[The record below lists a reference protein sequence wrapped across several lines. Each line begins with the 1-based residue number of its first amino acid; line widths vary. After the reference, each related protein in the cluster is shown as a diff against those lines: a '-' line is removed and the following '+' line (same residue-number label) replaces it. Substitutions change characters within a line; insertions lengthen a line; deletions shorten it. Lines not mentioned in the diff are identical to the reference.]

1 MIHKLIAMALRQ
13 RFAVLVAGVLAI
25 AGGIWAFRTMPVDA
39 YPDLSP
45 PHVEVITQWPGHA
58 AEEVERQITMPLEIA
73 FNGAPGLTVERSI
86 SLYGLS
92 DVRLVFGY
100 NTDAYFDRE
109 QIFQRIGDAELPA
122 GITPSIA
129 PLFSPSGLIYRYVLE
144 SPDRTPQEL
153 KVIQDWVVFRRYKSI
168 PGIADDSSLGGTTRQ
183 YQVILDPNA
192 LSTYHVAVADVVTA
206 LSNNNQNAGGGFYQL
221 GGQFTY
227 VRGLGRITDLPDI
240 DNVVIANHNG
250 VPIRVANVGKVTI
263 GEAPRLGQ
271 FGYMDQDDAVEGVL
285 FLRSGDAAQNVLE
298 SAEAMTEH
306 LNRDIL
312 PRDVRIHPYYDRTD
326 LVHLTTRTVEH
337 NMVLGVLLVTII
349 LVLFLRSFRTG
360 LIVATTIALALA
372 VAFLLLKGRQ
382 VPANLL
388 SLGAVDFGILVDA
401 GVIMVENIF
410 RVLGE
415 RRAAETGPPRERE
428 LALDDALLGAAKD
441 VGRPIFYSTAVIIA
455 AYLPIYVLSGPA
467 ARLFS
472 PMADTVVFAL
482 LGTLIFSLT
491 LLPVLCSIFLRGGVT
506 DREGAVFG
514 AFKRWYMRT
523 LERCLAHPVL
533 TVAACV
539 LSFGVTLLTLF
550 SIGSEFMP
558 KLDEGA
564 LWVRATMPY
573 TISFD
578 EAARIAPEVRK
589 ILRDFPEVTTVASEL
604 GRPDDGTDPIGFFNC
619 EFYVGLKPYDAWTGA
634 IQTKPALIAAIK
646 HKLDGFP
653 GIIFNYTQPA
663 EDAVDE
669 ASTGLKSALAIKVF
683 GPDLKQLETIA
694 GNIKRSIERVPGIN
708 EITIV
713 RELGQPNLNV
723 EIDRKKVARYGLDIA
738 TINGMIE
745 AAVGGVSATQ
755 VVQGERAF
763 DLVVRMDERYRSN
776 PDAIG
781 RLLVTTPGGQRLP
794 LSAFARLSI
803 GQGASFV
810 YREAGERYI
819 GIQYS
824 IEGRDL
830 GSAVHDAQ
838 VAVARDVHVPTGY
851 TLQWGGEYR
860 DFLDAKAEMA
870 IIIPLTLLLIFF
882 IIFGLYGNLKYP
894 LMIALSVLVTQVQGG
909 LIALWLGDTNLSV
922 SSGLGFLALF
932 GVSVQTGIIFISHAN
947 KLRKS
952 GMSLDEATRE
962 AAAVRLRPI
971 LITALVACVGL
982 MPAAFSH
989 AIGSDSQRPFAQVV
1003 VGGLLSRLALS
1014 IFLLPVLYRWA
1025 SRSGDRLEV

>member
-1 MIHKLIAMALRQ
+1 MIHQLIAMALRQ
-13 RFAVLVAGVLAI
+13 RFVVLAASVVAI
-25 AGGIWAFRTMPVDA
+25 VGGIWAFHALPVDA

-45 PHVEVITQWPGHA
+45 PQVEVITQWPGHA
-58 AEEVERQITMPLEIA
+58 AEEIERQITIPLEIA
-73 FNGAPGLTVERSI
+73 FNGAPGITVERSL

-100 NTDAYFDRE
+100 ETNAYFDRE
-109 QIFQRIGDAELPA
+109 QIFQRIGDASLPD
-122 GITPSIA
+122 GVTPAMA

-153 KVIQDWVVFRRYKSI
+153 KVIQDWVLFRRYKSI
-168 PGIADDSSLGGTTRQ
+168 PGIADDSGLGGTTRQ
-183 YQVILDPNA
+183 YQVILDANA
-192 LSTYHVAVADVVTA
+192 LSTYHVGVADVVSA
-206 LSNNNQNAGGGFYQL
+206 LSNNNQNAGGGFYQQ

-240 DNVVIANHNG
+240 GNVVVANHNG
-250 VPIRVANVGKVTI
+250 VPIHVANVGQVTL
-263 GEAPRLGQ
+263 GDAQRLGQ
-271 FGYMDQDDAVEGVL
+271 FGYMSKNEAVEGVL
-285 FLRSGDAAQNVLE
+285 FLRSGDAAQPVLE
-298 SAEAMTEH
+298 SVQAMTKH
-306 LNRDIL
+306 LNDDIL
-312 PRDVRIHPYYDRTD
+312 PRDVRVHPYYDRTD
-326 LVHLTTRTVEH
+326 LLHLTTRTVEH
-337 NMVLGVLLVTII
+337 NMLLGVMLVTII

-360 LIVATTIALALA
+360 LIVATTIPLALA
-372 VAFLLLKGRQ
+372 VAFLLLKCRH

-415 RRAAETGPPRERE
+415 RRAAAAGAAGAPDAVGE
-428 LALDDALLGAAKD
+428 ALLGAAKD

-455 AYLPIYVLSGPA
+455 AYLPIYVLTGPA
-467 ARLFS
+467 ERLFS

-491 LLPVLCSIFLRGGVT
+491 LLPVLCSLVMRKGIQ
-506 DREGAVFG
+506 DREGPMFG
-514 AFKRWYMRT
+514 AFKRWYLRT
-523 LERCLAHPVL
+523 LERCLAHPWL
-533 TVAACV
+533 TIAACV
-539 LSFGVTLLTLF
+539 LSFAASLLTL
-550 SIGSEFMP
+550 SGIGSEFMP

-578 EAARIAPEVRK
+578 EAEKIAPQVRK
-589 ILRDFPEVTTVASEL
+589 ILQDFPQVTTVASEL
-604 GRPDDGTDPIGFFNC
+604 GRPDDGTNPTGFFNC
-619 EFYVGLKPYDAWTGA
+619 EFYVGLLPYDEWSGP
-634 IQTKPALIAAIK
+634 IQTKPELIEAIK
-646 HKLDGFP
+646 HKLDGFA

-669 ASTGLKSALAIKVF
+669 ASTGLKSSLAIKVF
-683 GPDLKQLETIA
+683 GSDLKTLETLA
-694 GNIKRSIERVPGIN
+694 GNVKKSIARVPGIN

-713 RELGQPNLNV
+713 RELGQPNLDV
-723 EIDRKKVARYGLDIA
+723 TIDRQKVARYGLDVA
-738 TINGMIE
+738 TIDGMIE
-745 AAVGGVSATQ
+745 AAVGGVPATR
-755 VVQGERAF
+755 VIQGERQF
-763 DLVVRMDERYRSN
+763 DLVVRMDKRYRDN
-776 PDAIG
+776 PEAIG
-781 RLLVTTPGGQRLP
+781 RLLVTTPSGQRLP
-794 LSAFARLSI
+794 LSTFATLSI
-803 GQGASFV
+803 GQGPSIV
-810 YREAGERYI
+810 YRETGERYI

-830 GSAVHDAQ
+830 GSAVRDAQ
-838 VAVARDVHVPTGY
+838 AAVARDVQIPTGY

-860 DFLDAKAEMA
+860 DFLDAKAEMV
-870 IIIPLTLLLIFF
+870 IIIPLTLLFIFF

-894 LMIALSVLVTQVQGG
+894 LMVAISALITQVQGG
-909 LIALWLGDTNLSV
+909 LVALWLGHTNLSV

-947 KLRKS
+947 KLRKA

-962 AAAVRLRPI
+962 SAAVRLRPI

-1025 SRSGDRLEV
+1025 SRSSDRLEV

>member
-13 RFAVLVAGVLAI
+13 RFMVLVTGLVTI
-25 AGGIWAFRTMPVDA
+25 AGGIWAFHGLPVDA

-45 PHVEVITQWPGHA
+45 PQVEVITQWPGHA
-58 AEEVERQITMPLEIA
+58 AEEIERQITIPLEIA
-73 FNGAPGLTVERSI
+73 FNGAPGITVERSI

-100 NTDAYFDRE
+100 DTNAYFDRE
-109 QIFQRIGDAELPA
+109 QIFQRIGDAELPD
-122 GITPSIA
+122 GVTPSMA

-153 KVIQDWVVFRRYKSI
+153 KVIQDWVLFRRYKSI
-168 PGIADDSSLGGTTRQ
+168 PGIADDSGLGGTTRQ
-183 YQVILDPNA
+183 YQVVLDANA

-221 GGQFTY
+221 GGQFNY

-240 DNVVIANHNG
+240 GNVVVANHNG
-250 VPIRVANVGKVTI
+250 VPIHVSNVGKVTL
-263 GEAPRLGQ
+263 GDAPRLGQ
-271 FGYMDQDDAVEGVL
+271 FGYMNKNEAVEGVL
-285 FLRSGDAAQNVLE
+285 FLRTGDAAQTVLE
-298 SAEAMTEH
+298 NVKAMTDH
-306 LNRDIL
+306 LNKDIL
-312 PRDVRIHPYYDRTD
+312 PRDVRVHPYYDRTD

-337 NMVLGVLLVTII
+337 NMVFGVMLVTII

-372 VAFLLLKGRQ
+372 VAFLLLKARH

-415 RRAAETGPPRERE
+415 RRARAAAGDGQGD
-428 LALDDALLGAAKD
+428 LDGALLGAAKD

-455 AYLPIYVLSGPA
+455 AYLPIYVLTGPA

-472 PMADTVVFAL
+472 PMADTVVYAL
-482 LGTLIFSLT
+482 LGTLLFSLT
-491 LLPVLCSIFLRGGVT
+491 LLPVLCSIFMRNGVA
-506 DREGAVFG
+506 DREGRLFG

-523 LERCLAHPVL
+523 LERCLAYPL
-533 TVAACV
+533 GTTAACV
-539 LSFGVTLLTLF
+539 LTFAVSLLAMFG
-550 SIGSEFMP
+550 IGSEFMP

-578 EAARIAPEVRK
+578 EAEKLPPRVRS
-589 ILRDFPEVTTVASEL
+589 ILREFPQVTTVADEL
-604 GRPDDGTDPIGFFNC
+604 GRPDDGTNATGFFNC
-619 EFYVGLKPYDAWTGA
+619 EFYVGLKPYDEWSGPIENKTDL
-634 IQTKPALIAAIK
+634 IQAIK
-646 HKLDGFP
+646 KKLDRFP
-653 GIIFNYTQPA
+653 GIVFNFTQPA

-669 ASTGLKSALAIKVF
+669 ASTGLKSSLAIKVF
-683 GPDLKQLETIA
+683 GPDLKTLETIA
-694 GNIKRSIERVPGIN
+694 GNIKKTIARVPGIT

-713 RELGQPNLNV
+713 RELGQPNLDV
-723 EIDRKKVARYGLDIA
+723 KIDRQKVARYGLDVA

-745 AAVGGVSATQ
+745 AAIGGVAATR
-755 VVQGERAF
+755 VIQGERQF
-763 DLVVRMDERYRSN
+763 DLVVRMDERYRDN

-781 RLLVTTPGGQRLP
+781 RLLVTTPSGQRLP
-794 LSAFARLSI
+794 LSTFATLSL
-803 GQGASFV
+803 GQGASFI

-819 GIQYS
+819 GVQYS

-830 GSAVHDAQ
+830 GSAVNDARA
-838 VAVARDVHVPTGY
+838 AVARDVHVPTGY
-851 TLQWGGEYR
+851 ELQWGGEYR
-860 DFLDAKAEMA
+860 DFVDAKAEML
-870 IIIPLTLLLIFF
+870 IVIPLTLLFIFF

-894 LMIALSVLVTQVQGG
+894 LMIAISAVVTEVQGG
-909 LIALWLGDTNLSV
+909 LIALWLGHTNLSV

-947 KLRKS
+947 KLRKA
-952 GMSLDEATRE
+952 GMSLDQATRE
-962 AAAVRLRPI
+962 SALVRLRPI

-982 MPAAFSH
+982 LPAAFSH

-1003 VGGLLSRLALS
+1003 VGGLLSRLVLS

>member
-1 MIHKLIAMALRQ
+1 MIHKLIAAALGQ
-13 RFAVLVAGVLAI
+13 RFVVLVIALLTI
-25 AGGIWAFRTMPVDA
+25 AGGIWAFHGLPVDA

-45 PHVEVITQWPGHA
+45 PQVEIITQWPGHA
-58 AEEVERQITMPLEIA
+58 AEEVERQITIPLEVA
-73 FNGAPGLTVERSI
+73 FNGVPGLTVERSI

-100 NTDAYFDRE
+100 DTNPYFDRE
-109 QIFQRIGDAELPA
+109 QIAQRISDAELPA
-122 GITPSIA
+122 GITPSMA

-144 SPDRTPQEL
+144 SPDRSPQEL
-153 KVIQDWVVFRRYKSI
+153 KVIQDWVLFRRYKAI
-168 PGIADDSSLGGTTRQ
+168 PGIADDSGIGGTSRQ
-183 YQVILDPNA
+183 YQVVLDANA
-192 LSTYHVAVADVVTA
+192 LSTYHVGVSDVVTA
-206 LSNNNQNAGGGFYQL
+206 LANNNQNAGGGFYQR

-240 DNVVIANHNG
+240 GNVVIANHNG
-250 VPIRVANVGKVTI
+250 VPIHVSNVGQVTL
-263 GEAPRLGQ
+263 GDAPRLGQ
-271 FGYMDQDDAVEGVL
+271 FGYMSHDDAVEGVL
-285 FLRSGDAAQNVLE
+285 FLRSGDPAQTVLE
-298 SAEAMTEH
+298 SVEQVTEH
-306 LNRDIL
+306 LNNDVL
-312 PRDVRIHPYYDRTD
+312 PRDVRVHPYYDRTD
-326 LVHLTTRTVEH
+326 LVKLTTRTVEH
-337 NMVLGVLLVTII
+337 NMVFGILLVTII

-372 VAFLLLKGRQ
+372 VAFVLLKVRH

-410 RVLGE
+410 RVIGE
-415 RRAAETGPPRERE
+415 RRAAAAAPGD
-428 LALDDALLGAAKD
+428 LDDVVLGAAKD

-472 PMADTVVFAL
+472 PMADTVVYAL
-482 LGTLIFSLT
+482 LGTLLFSLT
-491 LLPVLCSIFLRGGVT
+491 LLPVLCSIFLRKGVE
-506 DREGAVFG
+506 DHDGRLFA
-514 AFKRWYMRT
+514 AFKRWYMRM
-523 LERCLAHPVL
+523 LERCLARPLL
-533 TVAACV
+533 TTGACV
-539 LSFGVTLLTLF
+539 LAFAVTLLTLF

-578 EAARIAPEVRK
+578 EAQKIPPEVRK
-589 ILRDFPEVTTVASEL
+589 ILLGFPEVTTVASEL
-604 GRPDDGTDPIGFFNC
+604 GRPDDGTDPTGFFNC
-619 EFYVGLKPYDAWTGA
+619 EFYVGLKPYDEWTGA
-634 IQTKPALIAAIK
+634 FQTKPELVAAIQ
-646 HKLDGFP
+646 HQLERFP
-653 GIIFNYTQPA
+653 GIVFNYTQPA

-669 ASTGLKSALAIKVF
+669 ASTGLKSSLAIKVF
-683 GPDLKQLETIA
+683 GPDLKVLEATA
-694 GNIKRSIERVPGIN
+694 GDIKKAIGKVAGIS

-713 RELGQPNLNV
+713 RELGQPNLDV
-723 EIDRKKVARYGLDIA
+723 KIDRQKLARYGLDVA
-738 TINGMIE
+738 TIAGMIE
-745 AAVGGVSATQ
+745 AAVGGVTATQ
-755 VVQGERAF
+755 VIQGERAF
-763 DLVVRMDERYRSN
+763 DLVVRMDERYRGD
-776 PDAIG
+776 PEAIG
-781 RLLVTTPGGQRLP
+781 RLLVPTPGGQRLP
-794 LSAFARLSI
+794 LSTFATLSI
-803 GQGASFV
+803 GQGPSFV

-824 IEGRDL
+824 VDGRDL
-830 GSAVHDAQ
+830 GSAVSDAIAQ
-838 VAVARDVHVPTGY
+838 VGRDVHVPTGY
-851 TLQWGGEYR
+851 ELQWGGEYR

-870 IIIPLTLLLIFF
+870 IIVPLTLLLIFF
-882 IIFGLYGNLKYP
+882 LIHGLYGNLKYP
-894 LMIALSVLVTQVQGG
+894 LMIAISVLVTEVQGG
-909 LIALWLGDTNLSV
+909 LIALWLGHTNLSV

-947 KLRKS
+947 KLRKA

-962 AAAVRLRPI
+962 SAAVRLRPI

-982 MPAAFSH
+982 LPAAFSH